1 MVATSHATAAQSR
14 TPEDVRIE
22 PRNMKF
28 DIDALLASDWHSND
42 PFKTAYF
49 NALSIMFP
57 LGEKAF
63 IDAVNAFR
71 DEVTDP
77 KLKEEIRGFVAQE
90 SIHSREHHLYNK
102 RLCAARGYDLALME
116 KRISDK
122 IEWSEKNLPKLA
134 KLYGTVA
141 YEHYTAIMADGLM
154 QRPAIMSG
162 AAAPMAAMWRWHAV
176 EEAEHKAVA
185 FDVLAA
191 VGCSTRIRRQTM
203 FFVTLEFVRNARF
216 NINHMLKT
224 DGYSF
229 TQRLR
234 IWAGG
239 LKWLFGKEGIL
250 RGLGGPL
257 MSYMSA
263 DFHPWQH
270 DNRALLESTKRE
282 LGPEPS
288 FA

>member
-1 MVATSHATAAQSR
+1 MVTTSIAPSLQSR
-14 TPEDVRIE
+14 TPADVQIE
-22 PRNMKF
+22 PRNMQF
-28 DIDALLASDWHSND
+28 DIDELLATDWHSND

-71 DEVTDP
+71 DQVSDP
-77 KLKEEIRGFVAQE
+77 KLAQEIRGFVAQE
-90 SIHSREHHLYNK
+90 SIHSREHHIYNK
-102 RLCAARGYDLALME
+102 RLCAARGYDLARME
-116 KRISDK
+116 KRIADK
-122 IEWSEKNLPKLA
+122 IAWSEKNLPKLA

-141 YEHYTAIMADGLM
+141 YEHYTAIMADALM
-154 QRPAIMSG
+154 QRPQIMDG
-162 AAAPMAAMWRWHAV
+162 AAAPMAAMWRWHAI

-191 VGCSTRIRRQTM
+191 VGCTTKIRRQTM
-203 FFVTLEFVRNARF
+203 FFVTLEFVRNTRF
-216 NINHMLKT
+216 NINHMLKA

-229 TQRLR
+229 TERMR

-239 LKWLFGKEGIL
+239 LKWLFGSEGIL

-257 MSYMSA
+257 MHYMA
-263 DFHPWQH
+263 NDFHPWQH
-270 DNRALLESTKRE
+270 DNRALLESVKQE